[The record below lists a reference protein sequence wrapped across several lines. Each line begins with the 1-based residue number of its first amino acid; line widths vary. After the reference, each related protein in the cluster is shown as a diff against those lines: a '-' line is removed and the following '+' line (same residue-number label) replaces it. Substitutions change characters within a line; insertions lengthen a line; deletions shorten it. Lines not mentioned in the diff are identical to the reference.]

1 MSTKSRGAQSQILAL
16 SSLPPMPEV
25 LARIWQV
32 SDDPKL
38 GARELAE
45 VVGLDPGLSSEVLRT
60 VNGAQFGL
68 RQPVQALREAI
79 VLLGV
84 HAVRGLSLTL
94 LVRNGLRP
102 RGHRP
107 FQFDRVAFWRHC
119 VSTAI
124 AAEIIARTARL
135 ADPELAY
142 VAGLLHDVGIM
153 VLDNTSPEQLG
164 EVVQLIRGGMP
175 LLEADIQVL
184 ECTHADI
191 GRLFAERWQFPQ
203 AIVAAI
209 ASHHEPH
216 ATERE
221 FQAIACAVL
230 LADTMFSPE
239 TPACY
244 SGASPEHHARVASM
258 LKIEEATLAR
268 VHEQAI
274 EKLAKASDLLS
285 VSSAP

>member
-1 MSTKSRGAQSQILAL
+1 
-16 SSLPPMPEV
+16 MPEV

-32 SDDPKL
+32 SDDPRL
-38 GARELAE
+38 GARELAD
-45 VVGLDPGLSSEVLRT
+45 VVGLDPGLASEVLRT
-60 VNGAQFGL
+60 VNGIQFGL

-84 HAVRGLSLTL
+84 QAIRTISLTL

-102 RGHRP
+102 RAHRP
-107 FQFDRVAFWRHC
+107 FQFDRLAFWRHC

-124 AAEIIARTARL
+124 ASETIARTARL
-135 ADPELAY
+135 TDPELAY

-164 EVVQLIRGGMP
+164 EVVQLIRSGTP
-175 LLEADIQVL
+175 LLQADVEVL

-191 GRLFAERWQFPQ
+191 GRLLAERWQFPR
-203 AIVAAI
+203 AIAAAI

-216 ATERE
+216 AAESE
-221 FQAIACAVL
+221 SQAIACAVY
-230 LADTMFSPE
+230 LADVLFSPD

-244 SGASPEHHARVASM
+244 SGGPAEHHARAIAL
-258 LKIEEATLAR
+258 LKLDEPSLAR
-268 VHEQAI
+268 VHEQTI
-274 EKLAKASDLLS
+274 EKLSKASDLLS
-285 VSSAP
+285 VTPTR